1 MSSRKLLPGGSP
13 VSVLETMKCCSART
27 QCIAYIVV
35 AASTLASTAILLVQA
50 LPTLFQSNG

>member
-1 MSSRKLLPGGSP
+1 